1 MEDFLNR
8 RHRKTWAPQHDLAG
22 NFANFSSAIR
32 PGYFRRW
39 ASYMESD
46 LPPDPISLHDLMG
59 DLFCT
64 LGVFCRARNQSV
76 WVNVAIS

>member
-32 PGYFRRW
+32 PAMATSGLFDSDYDDAVQDTFVAGQARW
-39 ASYMESD
+39 NQ
-46 LPPDPISLHDLMG
+46 ICHQI
-59 DLFCT
+59 LFPCT
-64 LGVFCRARNQSV
+64 
-76 WVNVAIS
+76 I

>member
-32 PGYFRRW
+32 PTIATSGLFD
-39 ASYMESD
+39 SD
-46 LPPDPISLHDLMG
+46 YDDVVQ
-59 DLFCT
+59 DT
-64 LGVFCRARNQSV
+64 LVTG
-76 WVNVAIS
+76 